1 MEIKPIQATTAWTDT
16 GKDADSKDKTLQAK
30 SKFSTMLR
38 QLETGGALTD
48 TGEKPGEDTTTVTRV
63 MPDCSVLFT
72 MYEKD
77 KIVAQTKT
85 HSPHPEKIPKILST
99 RGEHSLP
106 DDLDEQLNTCMVDVR
121 MLNLL
126 MLRCLTC

>member
-16 GKDADSKDKTLQAK
+16 GNDADSKDKTLQAK

-38 QLETGGALTD
+38 QLETGGAITD
-48 TGEKPGEDTTTVTRV
+48 TGEKPGEDITTVTRV
-63 MPDCSVLFT
+63 MSDGSVLIT
-72 MYEKD
+72 VYEKD

-85 HSPHPEKIPKILST
+85 HSPHPEEIPTILST
-99 RGEHSLP
+99 RVEHSLP
-106 DDLDEQLNTCMVDVR
+106 DDPDEQQSTGIVDAQ

-126 MLRCLTC
+126 MQK